1 LHISSNRIKR
11 GGKMIPNLFYIIVPS
26 YGGDHA
32 QPVFQKSIR

>member
-1 LHISSNRIKR
+1 
-11 GGKMIPNLFYIIVPS
+11 MIPNLFYIIVPS